1 MKLQDLSSSQMCHG
15 QLWMK
20 LLTSIHTLPNTDTD
34 SGPQLHSSSRHYRV
48 EKERLNVETQVNLS
62 TNHRANAPLCKSKIE
77 KKTSAHVDVPT
88 STTLVSREGKGIGIP
103 CSFQPTLVHAS
114 AHVKEK
120 HREKTS
126 SRVAH
131 SSQVLS
137 DNGCRDSHV
146 ITSHDTSG
154 KSSADYQ
161 IVVDPTDSKVEQ
173 TNYDEESEQLRS
185 WDVQASID
193 SYTRYQEKVQQS
205 SLS

>member
-1 MKLQDLSSSQMCHG
+1 
-15 QLWMK
+15 MK

-114 AHVKEK
+114 VHVKENI
-120 HREKTS
+120 EKRHHQGLRIQAKCCLIMDVEIHTS
-126 SRVAH
+126 SHPMIPVENHQLIIRLLWT
-131 SSQVLS
+131 QQ
-137 DNGCRDSHV
+137 
-146 ITSHDTSG
+146 TP
-154 KSSADYQ
+154 KSSKR
-161 IVVDPTDSKVEQ
+161 ITMKRV
-173 TNYDEESEQLRS
+173 NN
-185 WDVQASID
+185 
-193 SYTRYQEKVQQS
+193 
-205 SLS
+205 